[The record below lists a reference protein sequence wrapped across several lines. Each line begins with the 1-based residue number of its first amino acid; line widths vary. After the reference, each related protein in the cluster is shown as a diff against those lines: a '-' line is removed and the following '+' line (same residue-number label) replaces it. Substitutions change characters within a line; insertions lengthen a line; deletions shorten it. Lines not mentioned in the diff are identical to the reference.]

1 MYRSMPPIF
10 RQHTLLYLL
19 TITSFGIAIGALW
32 EITEWSA
39 GKILAPDVIGSIDDT
54 VVDLIMDTL
63 GSGLA
68 AIISLWVLQKW
79 TDSGQGGTDREK
91 LFEPLAWSTDAK
103 RYRLDRSYFKCRRDP

>member
-1 MYRSMPPIF
+1 MFAITLALSFLAYRPMLPIF

-19 TITSFGIAIGALW
+19 TIISFGIAIGALW

-39 GKILAPDVIGSIDDT
+39 GEILATNVIGSVNDT
-54 VVDLIMDTL
+54 VTDLIMDTL

-79 TDSGQGGTDREK
+79 TDSNVGNESARNHLSHHK
-91 LFEPLAWSTDAK
+91 
-103 RYRLDRSYFKCRRDP
+103 